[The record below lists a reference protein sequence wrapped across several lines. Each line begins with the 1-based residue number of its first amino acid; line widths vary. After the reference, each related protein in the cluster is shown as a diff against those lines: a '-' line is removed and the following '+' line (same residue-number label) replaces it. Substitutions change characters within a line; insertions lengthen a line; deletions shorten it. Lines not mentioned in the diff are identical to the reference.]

1 MIALR
6 LYERYFARQI
16 YAVFAFI
23 LFAVLSLFIFFDLLN
38 ELQDV
43 GAGYTMLIAFAHV
56 ALQAPTRIYEMM
68 PVAVLISAI
77 YVCSQMASQSEYTIL
92 RVAGLDIRHALW
104 SLIKLGIPLAIATF
118 LVGEFIGPKAE
129 EFAQKVRLQALG
141 ATVSSGFRTGVWVK
155 DRATEQDSSGEV
167 TRFVNVGAL
176 DADQSMSNVKIYE
189 FDDQY
194 RLRTIRVAAT
204 GHYEGN
210 QVWKLAGVTETTFI
224 DLPATPGSNDALAPG
239 FRAEQRELATL
250 PMRSELTPP
259 ILSVLLVRPERMSTI
274 DLFQYVRHLRDNKQD
289 TQRYEIAFW
298 KKLIYPFTIFVMM
311 ALALPFAYLH
321 ARAGAVGIKVFGGI
335 MLGLSFHLV
344 NTLFSHVGLINT
356 WPPIISALLPGAL
369 YLFLALG
376 TLRWVDRH

>member
-1 MIALR
+1 MTGLR

-92 RVAGLDIRHALW
+92 RVAGLDIRHALF
-104 SLIKLGIPLAIATF
+104 SLIKLAIPLAIATF
-118 LVGEFIGPKAE
+118 VFGEFIGPKAE

-155 DRATEQDSSGEV
+155 DRAAETNGEGEV

-176 DADQSMSNVKIYE
+176 AADQTMTDVKIYE
-189 FDDQY
+189 FDSAY
-194 RLRTIRVAAT
+194 RLRTIRVAES
-204 GHYEGN
+204 GQYRGN
-210 QVWKLAGVTETTFI
+210 RVWDLTGVTETTFL
-224 DLPATPGSNDALAPG
+224 DLPPAPGSTDALAPD
-239 FRAEQRELATL
+239 FRAEQRRLSAL
-250 PMRSELTPP
+250 PMESELTPQ

-356 WPPIISALLPGAL
+356 WPPILSALVPGAL
-369 YLFLALG
+369 YLMLALG